1 MHYFATLKYL
11 YFILPN
17 VPIRCTYNLVPFSFL
32 RVFANETS
40 QFLAPYEASVKSRSG
55 SNSPPD
61 NVISNSCRAAD
72 IPDSHRHHG
81 VSASHVST

>member
-1 MHYFATLKYL
+1 MYAVYFY
-11 YFILPN
+11 ILVSFP
-17 VPIRCTYNLVPFSFL
+17 FL

-61 NVISNSCRAAD
+61 SVISNSCRAAN

-81 VSASHVST
+81 VSASHVSI